1 MASAPKNLNM
11 PTTEP
16 DADGFY
22 IPSEIKQSAIPN
34 AGRGRFFVEDHKKGT
49 VVRKQVLNSSTLK
62 VFRNV
67 QDVADAGLD
76 MEYLGH
82 FGHSTPKDCDLHKDV
97 MFINTPPMHSQ
108 HSADSDSANI
118 HYLYTDTE
126 KICVLMKDVK
136 AGDEFMQ
143 DYTNFK
149 EVKWF
154 EEHLNSQKFK
164 SPRQFGTMLET
175 QTSH

>member
-1 MASAPKNLNM
+1 MASAPSNYELPAN
-11 PTTEP
+11 EP

-22 IPSEIKQSAIPN
+22 IPSVIKQSSIPN

-49 VVRKQVLNSSTLK
+49 VVRRQKFDGPTIK

-67 QDVADAGLD
+67 QDVLDAGLD

-97 MFINTPPMHSQ
+97 MFVNTPPMHSQ
-108 HSADSDSANI
+108 HSADNDNANI
-118 HYLYTDTE
+118 HYIYLENE
-126 KICVLMKDVK
+126 KVCVLKKNVK
-136 AGDEFMQ
+136 AGEEFFQ

-154 EEHLNSQKFK
+154 EEHLNSKK
-164 SPRQFGTMLET
+164 YVSPRQFGATLEAEMAN
-175 QTSH
+175 